1 MIEVRETLPGD
12 VSIRVVKFESS
23 AVSRNLHCRTRS
35 RDSMSEAARDQKVR
49 ALRERS
55 PVMILCRNL
64 SLMMRIRALI
74 EGHWRA
80 MRATLFAVCLWRR
93 RMRLTNSVWKDSSL
107 VSKLL
112 SRIHDSAP

>member
-12 VSIRVVKFESS
+12 VSITVVKFESS

-35 RDSMSEAARDQKVR
+35 RDSMSEAARDRKVR

-64 SLMMRIRALI
+64 SLMMRIRATV
-74 EGHWRA
+74 
-80 MRATLFAVCLWRR
+80 TLAV
-93 RMRLTNSVWKDSSL
+93 RMRTEG
-107 VSKLL
+107 
-112 SRIHDSAP
+112 